1 MRTLNEL
8 LSELKRLGRDIRN
21 VQQAC
26 GYDDCD
32 DLSRLDIP
40 MSDPNALFLRDEL
53 RGVMEK
59 LADAQAGIEYLNSPV
74 KEEGV
79 LRKGGNGR
87 YRLNGREL
95 PCGSVIEILADD
107 DRHAQDIDGDY
118 RNVPY
123 WLSGRLEHDEDYY
136 FTGAKAMPLNGAK
149 ARIR

>member
-1 MRTLNEL
+1 MAQIKTLEELLNEV
-8 LSELKRLGRDIRN
+8 KRIGRDIRN
-21 VQQAC
+21 VQRAC

-40 MSDPNALFLRDEL
+40 MSDPDALFLWDEL

-79 LRKGGNGR
+79 LRMGKNERYCLKGT
-87 YRLNGREL
+87 EL
-95 PCGSVIEILADD
+95 PCGSHVEILVEDD
-107 DRHAQDIDGDY
+107 YHD
-118 RNVPY
+118 VPY
-123 WLSGRLEHDEDYY
+123 WCSGRLEHDGERYY
-136 FTGAKAMPLNGAK
+136 FTGAKQMSLKGAK